1 MVPLIPASSRRLQRN
16 FAHRAA
22 LPCSAALHMRAKHVM
37 PCPIIH
43 GNSPERLAPCR
54 HAHRHSGLHFLQVRL
69 TRPAAL
75 TALCAPWRRIRAD
88 EVLRRRRVLR
98 QHHGREPR
106 RDRSSAADSRAQ
118 VRARSPVCLWAHS
131 AARVV
136 AEGACGDLLRCRC
149 PLALAGEVSG
159 SGGARTPRRH
169 MQLSAA
175 AAATRRAPGAPAAAA
190 PHAGAS
196 APGRREQHPAAG
208 KAGACDRLGML
219 SGCRA
224 AGASRPIALGARER
238 YGRVC
243 GAVCAEGSAGMF
255 HGPVL
260 RARVRSCA
268 DERAG
273 GGLEALPALETR
285 MAGTSG
291 SGLRG
296 MQVWARGSAVPRVCG
311 GCPTAAR
318 SGT

>member
-1 MVPLIPASSRRLQRN
+1 MRCCGGVGCFANIMALNHDAIGRALQI
-16 FAHRAA
+16 
-22 LPCSAALHMRAKHVM
+22 L
-37 PCPIIH
+37 
-43 GNSPERLAPCR
+43 
-54 HAHRHSGLHFLQVRL
+54 HSG
-69 TRPAAL
+69 
-75 TALCAPWRRIRAD
+75 
-88 EVLRRRRVLR
+88 
-98 QHHGREPR
+98 
-106 RDRSSAADSRAQ
+106 S
-118 VRARSPVCLWAHS
+118 
-131 AARVV
+131 
-136 AEGACGDLLRCRC
+136 
-149 PLALAGEVSG
+149 GEVSG

>member
-1 MVPLIPASSRRLQRN
+1 MVVSSL
-16 FAHRAA
+16 
-22 LPCSAALHMRAKHVM
+22 V
-37 PCPIIH
+37 
-43 GNSPERLAPCR
+43 
-54 HAHRHSGLHFLQVRL
+54 LQVRL

-196 APGRREQHPAAG
+196 APGSSIRLLARQARVIVLGCSAAAGPPGHRARSPWAPESATGECVGPCALKEAPVCFMAPFYAPVCGPVRMSVRVEGWKRCQRLKLAWQARLGPVCVACKFGRVAPPSRVYVAGAPRPPVRVPEQRSVPWCVSVAVRRKSEYLCVEANRTTHPHPAAY
-208 KAGACDRLGML
+208 A
-219 SGCRA
+219 
-224 AGASRPIALGARER
+224 
-238 YGRVC
+238 
-243 GAVCAEGSAGMF
+243 
-255 HGPVL
+255 
-260 RARVRSCA
+260 
-268 DERAG
+268 
-273 GGLEALPALETR
+273 
-285 MAGTSG
+285 
-291 SGLRG
+291 
-296 MQVWARGSAVPRVCG
+296 
-311 GCPTAAR
+311 
-318 SGT
+318 